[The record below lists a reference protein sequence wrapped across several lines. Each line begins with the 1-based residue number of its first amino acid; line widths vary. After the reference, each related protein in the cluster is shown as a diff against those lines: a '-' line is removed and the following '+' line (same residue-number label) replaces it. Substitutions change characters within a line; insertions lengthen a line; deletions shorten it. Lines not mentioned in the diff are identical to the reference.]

1 MKEGGEILFFIF
13 QDYTE
18 IGDGWLKLYLFV
30 ANHLYLVDKEDF
42 FIIFQGIMKKTNV
55 VCNNQ
60 NSLERAIF
68 INTHGICQYRAEES

>member
-1 MKEGGEILFFIF
+1 MAEIIFICCKPPV
-13 QDYTE
+13 
-18 IGDGWLKLYLFV
+18 L
-30 ANHLYLVDKEDF
+30 LVDKEDF